1 MGTLRIMEAMV
12 RRPSRALPILPFAG
26 GDALG
31 PAIEVHR
38 LDAAHP
44 LFHQTAHGHRFFEMI
59 YVARGRG
66 THRLGAR
73 TIAVR
78 PGDLFVVAP
87 GEAHDARAMTTSD
100 AWLVLFTGDALQAG
114 HSEADA
120 FVALPGDLLLLA
132 FLRPRGASA
141 GHLRVP
147 PESRVAFVELLAG
160 LQRELASREMGF
172 AEAARARLTLVL
184 VEAARLAAPL
194 LGRMKAAH
202 RPLVA
207 DVLRFIEA
215 RYMRPIS
222 LVDVARA
229 VGKSPAYLTDVVRRE
244 TGRSVLA
251 WVIERRMADARQ
263 RLIETEASIA
273 EIADA
278 LGYSDESWFARQF
291 RRANRVTP
299 SKFRARHR

>member
-1 MGTLRIMEAMV
+1 MA
-12 RRPSRALPILPFAG
+12 RRRTSRALPILPFAG
-26 GDALG
+26 GDATG
-31 PAIEVHR
+31 PSIEVHR

-44 LFHQTAHGHRFFEMI
+44 LFHQHAHGHRFFEMI

-73 TIAVR
+73 RIAVQ

-87 GEAHDARAMTTSD
+87 GEAHDARSMQVTD

-120 FVALPGDLLLLA
+120 FVALPGELLLLS
-132 FLRPRGASA
+132 FLRPRGAAA
-141 GHLRVP
+141 GHLRVRA
-147 PESRVAFVELLAG
+147 EDRAGFVDLLTG
-160 LQRELASREMGF
+160 LQRELASRELGF

-194 LGRMKAAH
+194 LGRVTVAH

-207 DVLRFIEA
+207 DVLRFVEA

-273 EIADA
+273 EIAEA

-291 RRANRVTP
+291 KKAHRVTP
-299 SKFRARHR
+299 TQFRARHR

>member
-1 MGTLRIMEAMV
+1 MTTA
-12 RRPSRALPILPFAG
+12 RRTKALPILPFAG
-26 GDALG
+26 GDAMG

-38 LDAAHP
+38 LDRSHP
-44 LFHQTAHGHRFFEMI
+44 LFREHAHGHRFFEMI
-59 YVARGRG
+59 YIARGRG

-73 TIAVR
+73 RIAVK

-87 GEAHDARAMTTSD
+87 GEAHDARGMQATD
-100 AWLVLFTGDALQAG
+100 AWLLLFTGDALQPG

-120 FVALPGDLLLLA
+120 FRAFTALPGELLLLA
-132 FLRPRGASA
+132 FLRPRGAAA

-147 PESRVAFVELLAG
+147 ADARASFVDLLAG
-160 LQRELASREMGF
+160 LQRELASRELGF
-172 AEAARARLTLVL
+172 AEAARARLTLLL

-194 LGRMKAAH
+194 LDRVKVAH

-251 WVIERRMADARQ
+251 WVIERRMADARR
-263 RLIETEASIA
+263 RLIETEQTIA

-291 RRANRVTP
+291 RRANGATP
-299 SKFRARHR
+299 TAFRARQR